1 MMLVY
6 LSLLILFLITSVVV
20 VARLGR
26 SLQRPTRSPGP
37 TIIVS
42 PTDGSRAGPRVLPAP
57 AHSSTHLDSVSSDSN
72 VLVPTEDVR
81 SEFTPGLLK
90 FDRDDFG
97 VIRTGLTKRR
107 LNSTAE
113 VVGSATRVTKEL
125 GNLANAELDNQIQY
139 WARKLH
145 LKYQEEIARLDFELE
160 RAETELAVEVI
171 RSKQRDLMSRIAEL
185 QRIGVVSR

>member
-6 LSLLILFLITSVVV
+6 LSLLVLFLITSVVV

-26 SLQRPTRSPGP
+26 SLQRPKRSPGP

-42 PTDGSRAGPRVLPAP
+42 PTDGSRTGPRVLPAP
-57 AHSSTHLDSVSSDSN
+57 ARSSTELDSVSSTSDA
-72 VLVPTEDVR
+72 LVPTEDVR
-81 SEFTPGLLK
+81 AEFTPGLLQ
-90 FDRDDFG
+90 FDRSAFG
-97 VIRTGLTKRR
+97 VLGTGLTKRR
-107 LNSTAE
+107 LNSSAE
-113 VVGSATRVTKEL
+113 VVCSATRVTKEL
-125 GNLANAELDNQIQY
+125 GNLANSELDNQIQFR
-139 WARKLH
+139 ARKLH